1 MVHGELKVPRYCT
14 TSQGSCLDY
23 VVMSKPLCACSDVV
37 VEADVPF
44 APHLAVLLS
53 IRKAWGQAIVR
64 QLPQFIAKPT
74 KQGKSAGKNISVVS
88 LPGATSQEPLDISWA
103 AFTSEVEAGMFEPSQ
118 SGRAAA
124 LGFLHKP
131 LLGDCM
137 EGRVWRGGPGA
148 RWRLLLACAQGL
160 TQGLRRRRLQSL
172 KNWILD
178 HYDQSWIDMD
188 GVDGRHFC
196 TKLSQAGLQSL
207 GPQDFKVLQ
216 YQATEHQKKWQR
228 DKTQQYESWLESA
241 VTGGMRGLFRALK
254 SPEANLDRPYRDV
267 PCELRPHVRRAWW
280 FEVWQPRPRTP
291 QYTEKRQQLR
301 DKAVAQ
307 FQQLPPHTAQSVQK
321 AVKKLA
327 TKAMGADGWSAEMFR
342 ALDLSQ
348 CAVVAEHF
356 NNWERS
362 GSMAWQA
369 MVSIV
374 ALIPKSTEEERP
386 IALTPYPYRLWART
400 RWGLFQEWVDAFVKT
415 HTWDRARKGLSSLDV
430 ALKRAFKAEIL
441 QVQKRHGATLLL
453 DLKGFYERVTHDS
466 VLDNGDRLRF
476 PPAILHFALL
486 LYENDRVLVSEGM
499 ASEPIRASRGILAGC
514 PFAPA
519 ISKLSFEHLLAP
531 VWQSGLVT
539 NLDLYLDDTGYD
551 CEAATPAKAARNV
564 YRVYQHV
571 SQALDAA
578 GLPISINKTAFLC
591 SNRQVRKELQGY
603 LKPCDPPIKAVAKD
617 LGVDAALATRRR
629 VSQHRKRWEKGKKRA
644 NRLRTLSLK
653 NPTKALQAFRAGVQ
667 AAGLYGHES
676 VGVPPKR
683 MKWLRGVV
691 AGFAGRKKLGA
702 TDIMI
707 DFRSG
712 KPKDPQEAIMAQH
725 FRTYHRLLVAWG
737 DTISPE
743 MHQAFMQLWHQL
755 KTTAHPWKVAKGPA
769 SAAICYMLE
778 LGWRPNSA
786 SAWVVRD
793 EVVNLA
799 TVQGLGRLLQLLHVE
814 VNLKRWAKIADME
827 DDPQLQAGLDWQPHA
842 KLLARAGPVHRNALQ
857 SVWQGALRADNKGKA
872 WCSRCGCEATDKH
885 VLWDCQWWQNNFPE
899 PEVFQRWRK
908 EYPYP
913 SLWTRGLVPRVTK
926 PDDNMPVV
934 TTGLWQD
941 GGVIEDA
948 TVFYAT
954 DGSPGAGNDPRLQH
968 HTWAA
973 LAYRVDG
980 GNIVPVATA
989 AGPVHGQQSVYRSEV
1004 SALAFVCARAR
1015 GILDV
1020 TTDCKA
1026 MCARVQRGKTPPES
1040 ADLLEPILEESARL
1054 HLVWVKS
1061 HLTEEQFRA
1070 KFPALPKWRHAAN
1083 QMVDALAQ
1091 EKAESRRQ
1099 PKAALYL
1106 KRRDAVVT
1114 KVNQLLRD
1122 RMVAMLNYDKD
1133 QGPQVE
1139 FKEKPQ
1145 GAPGRTARTGV
1156 KSNPVFQKA
1165 KEPKPNKRRILEA
1178 LLRGEQ
1184 NKEHSWVQG
1193 SAGANMTIQC
1203 SKCGLFMQQT
1213 DAYRLFQ
1220 VKLNQGCIGTVVA
1233 PPGVVVHSSHNVLNL
1248 GKEWTC
1254 TKCGRTARMAMQAAA
1269 WLGDVC
1275 AGRITTHGKDARA
1288 RRAKVEA
1295 AIKLCNQD
1303 PLAQQREKRPKL
1315 VQGVVAKKESQGQQ
1329 KLTFGVQQLQS
1340 RSGGPPGTVAETRA
1354 QPVKEGPPAEAA
1366 QSQVCLERWFGQP
1379 AGAIEVAAPKPDG
1392 PEARQAQEPGQQS
1405 KKPPKAGQ
1413 ERASTKSG
1421 RGNRSAQGEARERDP
1436 EEETPATA
1444 SRQKDRGEKG
1454 GQR

>member
-1 MVHGELKVPRYCT
+1 MHDRPNGHELCSDLLGQQGERRTLQDGKGFQISHLRNHGWTLHIVNLYLCSGVGPSGGVNPALLSALAELAGLAGQWVVVGDWKCEPEELSATGFLQMVHGELKVPRYCT

-64 QLPQFIAKPT
+64 QLPQFVAKPT

-124 LGFLHKP
+124 LGFLHTP

-188 GVDGRHFC
+188 GVDGRQFC

-228 DKTQQYESWLESA
+228 DKTQQFESWLESA

-327 TKAMGADGWSAEMFR
+327 TEAMGADGWSAEMFR

-466 VLDNGDRLRF
+466 VLDNGDRLGF

-539 NLDLYLDDTGYD
+539 NLDLYLDDTGY
-551 CEAATPAKAARNV
+551 TVKQLPRP
-564 YRVYQHV
+564 RRPGMFTV
-571 SQALDAA
+571 ST
-578 GLPISINKTAFLC
+578 NMC
-591 SNRQVRKELQGY
+591 
-603 LKPCDPPIKAVAKD
+603 
-617 LGVDAALATRRR
+617 
-629 VSQHRKRWEKGKKRA
+629 
-644 NRLRTLSLK
+644 
-653 NPTKALQAFRAGVQ
+653 
-667 AAGLYGHES
+667 
-676 VGVPPKR
+676 PKR
-683 MKWLRGVV
+683 
-691 AGFAGRKKLGA
+691 
-702 TDIMI
+702 
-707 DFRSG
+707 
-712 KPKDPQEAIMAQH
+712 
-725 FRTYHRLLVAWG
+725 
-737 DTISPE
+737 
-743 MHQAFMQLWHQL
+743 
-755 KTTAHPWKVAKGPA
+755 
-769 SAAICYMLE
+769 
-778 LGWRPNSA
+778 
-786 SAWVVRD
+786 
-793 EVVNLA
+793 
-799 TVQGLGRLLQLLHVE
+799 
-814 VNLKRWAKIADME
+814 
-827 DDPQLQAGLDWQPHA
+827 
-842 KLLARAGPVHRNALQ
+842 
-857 SVWQGALRADNKGKA
+857 
-872 WCSRCGCEATDKH
+872 
-885 VLWDCQWWQNNFPE
+885 
-899 PEVFQRWRK
+899 
-908 EYPYP
+908 
-913 SLWTRGLVPRVTK
+913 
-926 PDDNMPVV
+926 
-934 TTGLWQD
+934 
-941 GGVIEDA
+941 
-948 TVFYAT
+948 
-954 DGSPGAGNDPRLQH
+954 
-968 HTWAA
+968 
-973 LAYRVDG
+973 
-980 GNIVPVATA
+980 
-989 AGPVHGQQSVYRSEV
+989 
-1004 SALAFVCARAR
+1004 
-1015 GILDV
+1015 
-1020 TTDCKA
+1020 
-1026 MCARVQRGKTPPES
+1026 
-1040 ADLLEPILEESARL
+1040 
-1054 HLVWVKS
+1054 
-1061 HLTEEQFRA
+1061 
-1070 KFPALPKWRHAAN
+1070 
-1083 QMVDALAQ
+1083 
-1091 EKAESRRQ
+1091 
-1099 PKAALYL
+1099 
-1106 KRRDAVVT
+1106 
-1114 KVNQLLRD
+1114 
-1122 RMVAMLNYDKD
+1122 
-1133 QGPQVE
+1133 
-1139 FKEKPQ
+1139 
-1145 GAPGRTARTGV
+1145 
-1156 KSNPVFQKA
+1156 
-1165 KEPKPNKRRILEA
+1165 
-1178 LLRGEQ
+1178 
-1184 NKEHSWVQG
+1184 
-1193 SAGANMTIQC
+1193 
-1203 SKCGLFMQQT
+1203 
-1213 DAYRLFQ
+1213 
-1220 VKLNQGCIGTVVA
+1220 
-1233 PPGVVVHSSHNVLNL
+1233 
-1248 GKEWTC
+1248 
-1254 TKCGRTARMAMQAAA
+1254 
-1269 WLGDVC
+1269 
-1275 AGRITTHGKDARA
+1275 
-1288 RRAKVEA
+1288 
-1295 AIKLCNQD
+1295 
-1303 PLAQQREKRPKL
+1303 
-1315 VQGVVAKKESQGQQ
+1315 
-1329 KLTFGVQQLQS
+1329 
-1340 RSGGPPGTVAETRA
+1340 
-1354 QPVKEGPPAEAA
+1354 
-1366 QSQVCLERWFGQP
+1366 
-1379 AGAIEVAAPKPDG
+1379 
-1392 PEARQAQEPGQQS
+1392 
-1405 KKPPKAGQ
+1405 
-1413 ERASTKSG
+1413 
-1421 RGNRSAQGEARERDP
+1421 
-1436 EEETPATA
+1436 
-1444 SRQKDRGEKG
+1444 
-1454 GQR
+1454 